1 MSSTVLNY
9 LISLTLMV
17 LVGSSAQAEPPP
29 RILQE
34 PLLGLQYDRERI
46 KFEPLPAKLAS
57 ECYALNDSEEIS
69 GVWFVFAKAS
79 DASGRTYY
87 LLNGYDIDSNPT
99 RNFPEYTAGG
109 FGFILG
115 VNGDKCEVLDGD
127 ARQLFSARV
136 FDNEFPFDMM
146 QRLAADFAARLIK
159 AYGGV
164 DVLRRELIKQ
174 GISVDA
180 QPEEVRHALREIR
193 KARR

>member
-1 MSSTVLNY
+1 MSSTVRKY
-9 LISLTLMV
+9 LALV
-17 LVGSSAQAEPPP
+17 LLVLACTSAQGEPPP

-34 PLLGLQYDRERI
+34 PLLGLQYDRERV

-57 ECYALNDSEEIS
+57 ACHALNDSEEIS

-87 LLNGYDIDSNPT
+87 LLNGYDVDRKPISPDQQ
-99 RNFPEYTAGG
+99 YTAGG

-127 ARQLFSARV
+127 ARQLFSARA

-146 QRLAADFAARLIK
+146 QRLAADFAARLVK
-159 AYGGV
+159 AYGGA
-164 DVLRRELIKQ
+164 DSLQRELVKQ
-174 GISVDA
+174 RISVDA
-180 QPEEVRHALREIR
+180 QPEEVRHALRDIR
-193 KARR
+193 TARQ

>member
-1 MSSTVLNY
+1 MSSIARKRITAVAL
-9 LISLTLMV
+9 LILACT
-17 LVGSSAQAEPPP
+17 SAQGQPPP

-34 PLLGLQYDRERI
+34 PLLGLQYDRERV
-46 KFEPLPAKLAS
+46 KFEPLPSKLAS
-57 ECYALNDSEEIS
+57 SCYALNDSEEIS
-69 GVWFVFAKAS
+69 GVWFVFGKAS

-87 LLNGYDIDSNPT
+87 LLNGYEVDSNPSRT
-99 RNFPEYTAGG
+99 DPRYTAGG

-115 VNGDKCEVLDGD
+115 VDGDKCEVLDAD
-127 ARQLFSARV
+127 ARQLFKDRV
-136 FDNEFPFDMM
+136 FDNEFPFDTM

-180 QPEEVRHALREIR
+180 QPEEVRHALGEIR